1 MLVIRKDLKVG
12 LGIVAA
18 VVGVAVIYGGMS
30 LLTSGSTQDRVTFS
44 PGDSQTSE
52 LPSLNLDDAVA
63 GLPPREDPPAGRT
76 SQTPSA
82 DIFSESLRSDG
93 SSNTDKWA
101 TAWSTGRVTASVRNE
116 TSTSNSFAANP
127 DQSIIG
133 TPSVLPTGTDTVIR
147 TVTPTAAPAVSS
159 PPVPTTS
166 GKYTV
171 APGDTFS
178 SIAAKL
184 YGNRNLYH
192 VIEKA
197 NPGVDPRKLKVG
209 QEINV
214 PAPQAV
220 TNIADSVRTTAAQ
233 ITGTIDTTR
242 QYRVQPGDTLHRIS
256 QKLYGKTKYWS
267 AIYDLNK
274 QAIGPDAGKIKIGMV
289 LELPQVPV
297 AD

>member
-12 LGIVAA
+12 LGIAAA

-30 LLTSGSTQDRVTFS
+30 LLTSRSSDDHVSFS
-44 PGDSQTSE
+44 PGDSQTAE

-63 GLPPREDPPAGRT
+63 GLPPREEPAT
-76 SQTPSA
+76 AKTPEASN
-82 DIFSESLRSDG
+82 DIFSESFRSDG

-101 TAWSTGRVTASVRNE
+101 TAWSTGRVNASVRNE
-116 TSTSNSFAANP
+116 TPAPNSVPANS
-127 DQSIIG
+127 DHSIAG
-133 TPSVLPTGTDTVIR
+133 TPSTPPTGTEPIIR
-147 TVTPTAAPAVSS
+147 TVTPTAAPGNTNPTS
-159 PPVPTTS
+159 PTTM
-166 GKYTV
+166 GKYTI

-184 YGNRNLYH
+184 YGSRSLYH

-197 NPGVDPRKLKVG
+197 NPGIDPRKLKVG

-214 PAPQAV
+214 PAREAV
-220 TNIADSVRTTAAQ
+220 TNIADSVRTTATR

-256 QKLYGKTKYWS
+256 QKLYGKTKYWA

-274 QAIGPDAGKIKIGMV
+274 QAIGPDAGRIKVGMV
-289 LELPQVPV
+289 LDLPQIPT

>member
-12 LGIVAA
+12 LGIAA
-18 VVGVAVIYGGMS
+18 ALVGVAVIYGGMS
-30 LLTSGSTQDRVTFS
+30 FLTSGSTQDRVTFH
-44 PGDSQTSE
+44 PEDPQTSE
-52 LPSLNLDDAVA
+52 LPNLNLDDAVA
-63 GLPPREDPPAGRT
+63 GLPPREDSPLVK
-76 SQTPSA
+76 TPGTTNT
-82 DIFSESLRSDG
+82 DIFAESSRSDG
-93 SSNTDKWA
+93 SANTDIWA

-116 TSTSNSFAANP
+116 TPASNSVSGNLDHP
-127 DQSIIG
+127 VVG
-133 TPSVLPTGTDTVIR
+133 TPSASQTETDAVIR
-147 TVTPTAAPAVSS
+147 TVTPTVPPAFSN

-166 GKYTV
+166 GKYIV

-184 YGNRNLYH
+184 YGSRNLYH

-214 PAPQAV
+214 PTREAV
-220 TNIADSVRTTAAQ
+220 TNIADSVRTTATR

-242 QYRVQPGDTLHRIS
+242 QYRVQPGDTLHQIS
-256 QKLYGKTKYWS
+256 QKLYGKTKYWA

-274 QAIGPDAGKIKIGMV
+274 QAIGPDAGKIKVGMV
-289 LELPQVPV
+289 LDLPQIPT